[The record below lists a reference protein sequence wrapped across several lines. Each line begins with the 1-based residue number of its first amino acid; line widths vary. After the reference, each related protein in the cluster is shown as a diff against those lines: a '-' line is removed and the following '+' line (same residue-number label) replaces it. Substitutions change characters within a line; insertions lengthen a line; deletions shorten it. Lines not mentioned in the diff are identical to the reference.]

1 VTVPDWDPSVVLL
14 RLVCFEVGERGLW
27 YVRMTLYMS
36 CEMLYLDVWGG
47 HRSIAHGIDYLVSN
61 VEA

>member
-1 VTVPDWDPSVVLL
+1 
-14 RLVCFEVGERGLW
+14 
-27 YVRMTLYMS
+27 MTLYMS